1 MTYLPVVLSVGH
13 LQWWLHR
20 LVMAGIN
27 CRSTDSGGLGGMATG
42 FRAIILAGLAIG
54 GVGGFVVP
62 DLKLNDAVVQD
73 RGEQALSGD
82 HEPFG
87 ALHATAIV
95 KRDPSNVDAGQTRP
109 EGLGEAEEREAT
121 LADPVQMRAPESP
134 VQLAALTPPDEVHHD
149 ARDEPNDIKAADECV
164 ASELCIDQYLW
175 SLYQRA
181 RKADTIK
188 VVEQKKAS
196 VVKKGKLR
204 TIIQKIV
211 KLVREDFAWKDP
223 AAAEKA
229 GMPQMDYVI
238 GGMDR
243 SFKLRLYHALRAMDE
258 AGLGPGITSAFRD
271 DYRQSLASGLK
282 AATNRSYHGGSSH
295 GGYGHGLA
303 VDLVSANGETDAE
316 RWDANEKLWNWIDA
330 HGKDFGIGRPYLD
343 KDPPHVAPIDGQ
355 EYAAHRRG
363 GKQYAEHRHGR
374 NTKQALR

>member
-1 MTYLPVVLSVGH
+1 
-13 LQWWLHR
+13 
-20 LVMAGIN
+20 MA
-27 CRSTDSGGLGGMATG
+27 AG
-42 FRAIILAGLAIG
+42 FRTIILAGFAIG
-54 GVGGFVVP
+54 GVGGVVLP
-62 DLKLNDAVVQD
+62 DLKFNDVLPIQD
-73 RGEQALSGD
+73 HRLQALGVNA
-82 HEPFG
+82 EPFG
-87 ALHATAIV
+87 ALDPTATG
-95 KRDPSNVDAGQTRP
+95 KPGPSATDAGQARTEGWGESEARETTDPPQTRTP
-109 EGLGEAEEREAT
+109 ESL
-121 LADPVQMRAPESP
+121 PVQI
-134 VQLAALTPPDEVHHD
+134 AALTSLDELHHD
-149 ARDEPNDIKAADECV
+149 AKEEPNDTKTADECLT
-164 ASELCIDQYLW
+164 SELCIDQYLW

-181 RKADTIK
+181 RKVDSIK

-211 KLVREDFAWKDP
+211 KLVREDFTWKDP

-229 GMPQMDYVI
+229 GMQQMDYVI

-243 SFKLRLYHALRAMDE
+243 SFKMRLYHALRAMDD
-258 AGLGPGITSAFRD
+258 AGLAPGITSAFRD

-282 AATNRSYHGGSSH
+282 AATNRSYHGGSLR

-303 VDLVSANGETDAE
+303 ADLVSVNGETDAE

-363 GKQYAEHRHGR
+363 GKQYADHRPGR
-374 NTKQALR
+374 NTKQALQ

>member
-1 MTYLPVVLSVGH
+1 
-13 LQWWLHR
+13 
-20 LVMAGIN
+20 MA
-27 CRSTDSGGLGGMATG
+27 AG
-42 FRAIILAGLAIG
+42 FRTILLAGLAIG
-54 GVGGFVVP
+54 SVGGVVLP
-62 DLKLNDAVVQD
+62 DLNFEDAAPD
-73 RGEQALSGD
+73 RVQALSVNS
-82 HEPFG
+82 EPSS
-87 ALHATAIV
+87 ALEPTATAV
-95 KRDPSNVDAGQTRP
+95 PVPADADAGRAKT
-109 EGLGEAEEREAT
+109 EGWGESEARETTA
-121 LADPVQMRAPESP
+121 ADPPQRRTSESLP
-134 VQLAALTPPDEVHHD
+134 VQIAALTPLDELHHD
-149 ARDEPNDIKAADECV
+149 AKEEPNDIKTADECLS
-164 ASELCIDQYLW
+164 SELCIDQYLW

-181 RKADTIK
+181 RKVDTIK

-196 VVKKGKLR
+196 VVKKGKLQ

-211 KLVREDFAWKDP
+211 KLVREDFTWKDP

-243 SFKLRLYHALRAMDE
+243 DFRLRLYHALRAMDD

-282 AATNRSYHGGSSH
+282 AATNRSYHGGSLR

-303 VDLVSANGETDAE
+303 VDLVSVSGETDAE

-355 EYAAHRRG
+355 EYTAHRRG
-363 GKQYAEHRHGR
+363 GNQYAGHRRAR
-374 NTKQALR
+374 NTKQALQ

>member
-1 MTYLPVVLSVGH
+1 
-13 LQWWLHR
+13 
-20 LVMAGIN
+20 
-27 CRSTDSGGLGGMATG
+27 MATG
-42 FRAIILAGLAIG
+42 FRTIILAGLA
-54 GVGGFVVP
+54 VGGFSGFVLP
-62 DLKLNDAVVQD
+62 DLKLSDAVVED
-73 RGEQALSGD
+73 RSAQALSGD
-82 HEPFG
+82 AEPFG
-87 ALHATAIV
+87 LLDATAIA
-95 KRDPSNVDAGQTRP
+95 KRGLSDVDAGQTRP
-109 EGLGEAEEREAT
+109 EGLGETEEREAT
-121 LADPVQMRAPESP
+121 LADPVPMRSPESPP
-134 VQLAALTPPDEVHHD
+134 VQLAALTPADEVHHD
-149 ARDEPNDIKAADECV
+149 AKDESNDVKAADECL

-181 RKADTIK
+181 RKVDTIK

-204 TIIQKIV
+204 TIIQNIV
-211 KLVREDFAWKDP
+211 KLVREDFTWKDP

-229 GMPQMDYVI
+229 GMPEMEYVI

-243 SFKLRLYHALRAMDE
+243 GFRLRLYHALRAMDD
-258 AGLGPGITSAFRD
+258 AGLAPGITSAFRD

-282 AATNRSYHGGSSH
+282 AATNRSYHGGSLR

-303 VDLVSANGETDAE
+303 VDLVSVNGETDAE

-363 GKQYAEHRHGR
+363 GKQYAEHRRGS